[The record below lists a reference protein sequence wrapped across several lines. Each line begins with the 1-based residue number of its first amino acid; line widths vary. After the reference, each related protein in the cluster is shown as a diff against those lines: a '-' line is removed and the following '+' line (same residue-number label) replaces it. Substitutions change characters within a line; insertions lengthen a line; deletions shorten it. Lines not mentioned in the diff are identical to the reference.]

1 MSTLGADA
9 AHASATIM
17 NRRSPQVKQDAPTD
31 PLPALVSA
39 PCRRYC
45 WGGLVTISSTS
56 HWSST
61 RSIVK
66 VTWSL

>member
-9 AHASATIM
+9 DHASGTIM
-17 NRRSPQVKQDAPTD
+17 NRRSPQVKQDAPNG
-31 PLPALVSA
+31 
-39 PCRRYC
+39 PCGRTAGAHRRRYC
-45 WGGLVTISSTS
+45 WGGLVIISSTS

-61 RSIVK
+61 RSIVT